1 MQVNLERFKLI
12 ITDYLGGKSTEE
24 ERGHVDNWYESISN
38 DDINPFIDAN
48 HREKIKQEL
57 FIRVGIAEA
66 PVKEKK
72 MQAIAVRKFSWLVA
86 AAAIL
91 VIGGISL
98 LFFQHNPMSLS
109 QKQTETIALL
119 TETVTDAGELKEI
132 QLPDGTSIFLNG
144 NTRIRYDRKN
154 FASNRR
160 FFLDRGE
167 AFFRVKRDT
176 LHPFKIETGSVSVA
190 VLGTS
195 FNVNNS
201 MSTKQVTVEV
211 KTGRVRVANAK
222 NGANHML
229 TAGKAVRYSVAHND
243 FETFDRDPAY
253 INLWTQGGLQL
264 NNIGF
269 KELKEVIY
277 NRFGVML
284 HTDNLNT
291 DTFNYS
297 LMIPHV
303 QSLDQVLNIVC
314 NIHQIKF
321 RREKNGII
329 LYK

>member
-1 MQVNLERFKLI
+1 MDLERFKLI
-12 ITDYLGGKSTEE
+12 ITDYLGGKLTEE
-24 ERGHVDNWYESISN
+24 EKGHVDDWYESISN
-38 DDINPFIDAN
+38 EDTNPFIDAN
-48 HREKIKQEL
+48 HREKIKQDL

-66 PVKEKK
+66 PVGAKK
-72 MQAIAVRKFSWLVA
+72 VANIPVRKFSWLSA

-91 VIGGISL
+91 IVGGISL

-109 QKQTETIALL
+109 RKRTETTALL
-119 TETVTDAGELKEI
+119 TETVTNAGELKEI

-154 FASNRR
+154 FASNRK

-167 AFFRVKRDT
+167 AFFRVRRDT

-211 KTGRVRVANAK
+211 KTGRVSVLNAK
-222 NGANHML
+222 NGANHIL
-229 TAGKAVRYSVAHND
+229 TAGKAVRYNVAHNG
-243 FETFDRDPAY
+243 FETFDSDPAY
-253 INLWTQGGLQL
+253 ISLWTQGGMQL

-291 DTFNYS
+291 DSFNYS

-303 QSLDQVLNIVC
+303 DSLNQVLTIVC

-321 RREKNGII
+321 RREKNEII

>member
-1 MQVNLERFKLI
+1 VDLERFKLI
-12 ITDYLGGKSTEE
+12 ITDYLGGKLTEE
-24 ERGHVDNWYESISN
+24 EKGHVDDWYESISN
-38 DDINPFIDAN
+38 EDTNPFIDAN
-48 HREKIKQEL
+48 HREKIKQDL

-66 PVKEKK
+66 PVGAKK
-72 MQAIAVRKFSWLVA
+72 VANIPVRKFSWLSA

-91 VIGGISL
+91 IVGGISL

-109 QKQTETIALL
+109 RKRTETTALL
-119 TETVTDAGELKEI
+119 TETVTNAGELKEI

-154 FASNRR
+154 FASNRK

-167 AFFRVKRDT
+167 AFFRVRRDT

-211 KTGRVRVANAK
+211 KTGRVSVLNAK
-222 NGANHML
+222 NGANHIL
-229 TAGKAVRYSVAHND
+229 TAGKAIRYNVAHNG
-243 FETFDRDPAY
+243 FETFDSDPAY
-253 INLWTQGGLQL
+253 ISLWTQGGMQL

-291 DTFNYS
+291 DSFNYS

-303 QSLDQVLNIVC
+303 ESLNQVLTIVC

-321 RREKNGII
+321 RREKNEII

>member
-1 MQVNLERFKLI
+1 MDLERFKLI
-12 ITDYLGGKSTEE
+12 ITDYLRGKLTEE
-24 ERGHVDNWYESISN
+24 EKQHVDDWYESISKE
-38 DDINPFIDAN
+38 DIKHFADES
-48 HREKIKQEL
+48 HRDRIKREL
-57 FIRVGIAEA
+57 LLRIEGAA
-66 PVKEKK
+66 PSLRAKK
-72 MQAIAVRKFSWLVA
+72 NTVRKFSWLSA

-91 VIGGISL
+91 ILGGISL
-98 LFFQHNPMSLS
+98 LFFQHNATSLS
-109 QKQTETIALL
+109 RKRTETTALL
-119 TETVTDAGELKEI
+119 TETVTNAGELKEI

-154 FASNRR
+154 FASNRK

-167 AFFRVKRDT
+167 AFFRVRRDT

-211 KTGRVRVANAK
+211 KTGRVSVLNAK
-222 NGANHML
+222 NGANHIL
-229 TAGKAVRYSVAHND
+229 TAGKAVRYNVAHNG
-243 FETFDRDPAY
+243 FETFDSDPAY
-253 INLWTQGGLQL
+253 ISLWTQGGMQL

-291 DTFNYS
+291 DSFNYS

-303 QSLDQVLNIVC
+303 ESLNQVLTIVC

-321 RREKNGII
+321 RREKNEII

>member
-1 MQVNLERFKLI
+1 MDLERFKLI
-12 ITDYLGGKSTEE
+12 ITDYLGGKLTEE
-24 ERGHVDNWYESISN
+24 EKGHVDDWYESISN
-38 DDINPFIDAN
+38 EDTNLFIDAN
-48 HREKIKQEL
+48 HREKIKQDL

-66 PVKEKK
+66 PVGAKK
-72 MQAIAVRKFSWLVA
+72 VANIPVRKFSWLSA

-91 VIGGISL
+91 IVGGISL

-109 QKQTETIALL
+109 RKRTETTALL
-119 TETVTDAGELKEI
+119 TETVTNAGELKEI

-154 FASNRR
+154 FASNRK

-167 AFFRVKRDT
+167 AFFRVRRDT

-211 KTGRVRVANAK
+211 KTGRVSVLNAK
-222 NGANHML
+222 NGANHIL
-229 TAGKAVRYSVAHND
+229 TAGKAVRYNVAHNG
-243 FETFDRDPAY
+243 FETFDSDPAY
-253 INLWTQGGLQL
+253 ISLWTQGGMQL

-291 DTFNYS
+291 DSFNYS

-303 QSLDQVLNIVC
+303 ESLNQVLTIVC

-321 RREKNGII
+321 RREKNEII

>member
-1 MQVNLERFKLI
+1 MDLERFKLI
-12 ITDYLGGKSTEE
+12 ITDYLGGKLTEE
-24 ERGHVDNWYESISN
+24 EKGHVDDWYESISN
-38 DDINPFIDAN
+38 EDTNSFIDAN
-48 HREKIKQEL
+48 HREKIKQDL

-66 PVKEKK
+66 PVGAKK
-72 MQAIAVRKFSWLVA
+72 VANIPVRKFSWLSA

-91 VIGGISL
+91 IVGGISL

-109 QKQTETIALL
+109 RKRTETIALL
-119 TETVTDAGELKEI
+119 METVTNAGELKEI

-154 FASNRR
+154 FASNRK

-167 AFFRVKRDT
+167 AFFRVRRDT

-211 KTGRVRVANAK
+211 KTGRVSVLNAK
-222 NGANHML
+222 NGANHIL
-229 TAGKAVRYSVAHND
+229 TAGKAVRYNVAHNG
-243 FETFDRDPAY
+243 FETFDSDPAY
-253 INLWTQGGLQL
+253 ISLWTQGGMQL

-291 DTFNYS
+291 DSFNYS

-303 QSLDQVLNIVC
+303 ESLNQVLTIVC

-321 RREKNGII
+321 RREKNEII

>member
-1 MQVNLERFKLI
+1 MDLERFKLI
-12 ITDYLGGKSTEE
+12 ITDYLGGKLTEE
-24 ERGHVDNWYESISN
+24 EKGHVDDWYESISN
-38 DDINPFIDAN
+38 EDTNPFIDAN
-48 HREKIKQEL
+48 HREKIKQDL

-66 PVKEKK
+66 PVGAKK
-72 MQAIAVRKFSWLVA
+72 VANIPVRKFSWLSA

-91 VIGGISL
+91 IVGGISL
-98 LFFQHNPMSLS
+98 LFFQHNPTSLS
-109 QKQTETIALL
+109 RKRTETTALL
-119 TETVTDAGELKEI
+119 TETVTNAGELKEI

-154 FASNRR
+154 FASNRK

-167 AFFRVKRDT
+167 AFFRVRRDT

-211 KTGRVRVANAK
+211 KTGRVSVLNAK
-222 NGANHML
+222 NGANHIL
-229 TAGKAVRYSVAHND
+229 TAGKAVRYNVAHNG
-243 FETFDRDPAY
+243 FETFDSDPAY
-253 INLWTQGGLQL
+253 ISLWTQGGMQL

-291 DTFNYS
+291 DSFNYS

-303 QSLDQVLNIVC
+303 ESLNQVLTIVC

-321 RREKNGII
+321 RREKNEII

>member
-1 MQVNLERFKLI
+1 MDLERFKLI
-12 ITDYLGGKSTEE
+12 ITDYLGGKLTEE
-24 ERGHVDNWYESISN
+24 EKGHVDDWYESISN
-38 DDINPFIDAN
+38 EDTNPFIDAN
-48 HREKIKQEL
+48 HREKIKQDL

-66 PVKEKK
+66 PVGAKK
-72 MQAIAVRKFSWLVA
+72 VANIPVRKFSWLSA

-91 VIGGISL
+91 IVGGISL

-109 QKQTETIALL
+109 RKRTETTALL
-119 TETVTDAGELKEI
+119 TETVTNAGELKEI

-154 FASNRR
+154 FASNRK

-167 AFFRVKRDT
+167 AFFRVRRDT

-211 KTGRVRVANAK
+211 KTGRVSVLNAK
-222 NGANHML
+222 NGANHIL
-229 TAGKAVRYSVAHND
+229 TAGKAIRYNVAHNG
-243 FETFDRDPAY
+243 FETFDSDPAY
-253 INLWTQGGLQL
+253 ISLWTQGGMQL

-291 DTFNYS
+291 DSFNYS

-303 QSLDQVLNIVC
+303 ESLNQVLTIVC

-321 RREKNGII
+321 RREKNEII

>member
-12 ITDYLGGKSTEE
+12 ITDYLGGKLTEGE
-24 ERGHVDNWYESISN
+24 KGHVDDWYESISN
-38 DDINPFIDAN
+38 DDIPPFIDAN

-57 FIRVGIAEA
+57 FIRVGIAEE
-66 PVKEKK
+66 PVRTKK
-72 MQAIAVRKFSWLVA
+72 VANIPVRKLSWLSA

-91 VIGGISL
+91 ILGGISL
-98 LFFQHNPMSLS
+98 LFLPHNPISLS
-109 QKQTETIALL
+109 RKRTETIALL
-119 TETVTDAGELKEI
+119 TETVTNAGELKEI

-154 FASNRR
+154 FASNRK

-167 AFFRVKRDT
+167 AFFRVRRDT

-201 MSTKQVTVEV
+201 MSTKHVTVEV
-211 KTGRVRVANAK
+211 KTGRVSVLNAK
-222 NGANHML
+222 NGANHIL
-229 TAGKAVRYSVAHND
+229 TAGKAVRYSVVKND
-243 FETFDRDPAY
+243 FKTFDCDPAY
-253 INLWTQGGLQL
+253 ISLWTQGGMQL
-264 NNIGF
+264 NNISF
-269 KELKEVIY
+269 KELKEIIY
-277 NRFGVML
+277 NRFGVVL
-284 HTDNLNT
+284 LTENLNT

-321 RREKNGII
+321 RREKNEII

>member
-1 MQVNLERFKLI
+1 MDLERFKLI
-12 ITDYLGGKSTEE
+12 ITDYLGGKLTEE
-24 ERGHVDNWYESISN
+24 EKSHVDDWYESISN
-38 DDINPFIDAN
+38 EDTNPFIDAN
-48 HREKIKQEL
+48 HREKIKQDL

-66 PVKEKK
+66 PVGAKK
-72 MQAIAVRKFSWLVA
+72 VANIPVRKFSWLSA

-91 VIGGISL
+91 IVGGISL

-109 QKQTETIALL
+109 RKRTETTALL
-119 TETVTDAGELKEI
+119 TETVTNAGEFKEI

-154 FASNRR
+154 FASNRK

-167 AFFRVKRDT
+167 AFFRVRRDT

-211 KTGRVRVANAK
+211 KTGRVSVLNAK
-222 NGANHML
+222 NGANHIL
-229 TAGKAVRYSVAHND
+229 TAGKAVRYNVAHNG
-243 FETFDRDPAY
+243 FETFDSDPAY
-253 INLWTQGGLQL
+253 ISLWTQGGMQL

-284 HTDNLNT
+284 HTYNLNT
-291 DTFNYS
+291 DSFNYS

-303 QSLDQVLNIVC
+303 ESLNQVLTIVC

-321 RREKNGII
+321 RREKNEII

>member
-1 MQVNLERFKLI
+1 VDLERFKLI
-12 ITDYLGGKSTEE
+12 ITDYLGGKLTEE
-24 ERGHVDNWYESISN
+24 EKGHVDDWYESISN
-38 DDINPFIDAN
+38 EDTNSFIDAN
-48 HREKIKQEL
+48 HREKIKQDL

-66 PVKEKK
+66 PVGAKK
-72 MQAIAVRKFSWLVA
+72 VANIPVRKFSWLSA

-91 VIGGISL
+91 IVGGISL

-109 QKQTETIALL
+109 RKRTETIALL
-119 TETVTDAGELKEI
+119 METVTNAGELKEI

-154 FASNRR
+154 FASNRK

-167 AFFRVKRDT
+167 AFFRVRRDT

-211 KTGRVRVANAK
+211 KTGRVSVLNAK
-222 NGANHML
+222 NGANHIL
-229 TAGKAVRYSVAHND
+229 TAGKAVRYNVAHNG
-243 FETFDRDPAY
+243 FETFDSDPAY
-253 INLWTQGGLQL
+253 ISLWTQGGMQL

-291 DTFNYS
+291 DSFNYS

-303 QSLDQVLNIVC
+303 ESLNQVLTIVC

-321 RREKNGII
+321 RREKNEII

>member
-1 MQVNLERFKLI
+1 MDLERFKLI
-12 ITDYLGGKSTEE
+12 ITDYLGGKLTEE
-24 ERGHVDNWYESISN
+24 EKGHVDDWYESISN
-38 DDINPFIDAN
+38 EDTNPFIDAN
-48 HREKIKQEL
+48 HREKIKQDL

-66 PVKEKK
+66 PVGAKK
-72 MQAIAVRKFSWLVA
+72 VANIPVRKFSWLSA

-91 VIGGISL
+91 ILGGISL

-109 QKQTETIALL
+109 RKRTETIALL
-119 TETVTDAGELKEI
+119 TETVTNAGELKEI

-154 FASNRR
+154 FASNRK

-167 AFFRVKRDT
+167 AFFRVRRDT

-211 KTGRVRVANAK
+211 KTGRVSVLNAK
-222 NGANHML
+222 NGANHIL
-229 TAGKAVRYSVAHND
+229 TAGKAVRYNVAHNG
-243 FETFDRDPAY
+243 FETFDSDPAY
-253 INLWTQGGLQL
+253 ISLWTQGGMQL

-291 DTFNYS
+291 DSFNYS

-303 QSLDQVLNIVC
+303 DSLNQVLTIVC

-321 RREKNGII
+321 RREKNEII

>member
-1 MQVNLERFKLI
+1 
-12 ITDYLGGKSTEE
+12 
-24 ERGHVDNWYESISN
+24 
-38 DDINPFIDAN
+38 
-48 HREKIKQEL
+48 
-57 FIRVGIAEA
+57 
-66 PVKEKK
+66 
-72 MQAIAVRKFSWLVA
+72 
-86 AAAIL
+86 
-91 VIGGISL
+91 
-98 LFFQHNPMSLS
+98 MSLS
-109 QKQTETIALL
+109 RKRTETTALL
-119 TETVTDAGELKEI
+119 TETVTNAGELKEI

-154 FASNRR
+154 FASNRK

-167 AFFRVKRDT
+167 AFFRVRRDT

-211 KTGRVRVANAK
+211 KTGRVSVLNAK
-222 NGANHML
+222 NGANHIL
-229 TAGKAVRYSVAHND
+229 TAGKAIRYNVAHNG
-243 FETFDRDPAY
+243 FETFDSDPAY
-253 INLWTQGGLQL
+253 IRLWTQGGMQL

-291 DTFNYS
+291 DSFNYS

-303 QSLDQVLNIVC
+303 ESLNQVLTIVC

-321 RREKNGII
+321 RREKNEII